1 MNFGFLGTI
10 LTILLVVGFITN
22 VVLAF
27 VIIFLERDRRTASST
42 WAWLFVLFVLPVIGF
57 ILYLFLGRTVSKK
70 KMEKNNGDELHAFED
85 LVQDQIDSFDK
96 HNYGYINDQVI
107 KHRDLIRMLLMKQD
121 AFLTENNKI
130 DLFTDGHKLYEKVL
144 EDIYNAQDYIHLE
157 YYTFELDGLGK
168 RILDA
173 LETKLKE
180 GLEVKL
186 LYDDVGSKKVRL
198 SKFKHFRA
206 LGGEVEA
213 FFPSKVPLINFRMN
227 NRNHRKIIIIDGQ
240 IGYIGGFNVG
250 DDYLGLGKLGYWR
263 DTHTRVQGEGIDAL
277 QLRFIL
283 DWNSQSHRPQF
294 KFDQKYFPKKIGD
307 KGNAAIQIASSGP
320 AFDLHQ
326 IEYGYTKMIMSA
338 KKSIYLQSPYFI
350 PDQSYINALKMAA
363 NSGVEVNLMIP
374 CKPDH
379 PFVYW
384 ATFSNAADLL
394 DSGVNIYTYQNGF
407 IHSKILMIDD
417 EISSIGSANMDFR
430 SFELNFEV
438 NAFIYDEDIAKQ
450 LRQAFEKD
458 NEQSKLLTKEV
469 YDKRPLSI
477 KFKEGLAKLISPIL

>member
-1 MNFGFLGTI
+1 MI
-10 LTILLVVGFITN
+10 K
-22 VVLAF
+22 
-27 VIIFLERDRRTASST
+27 ST
-42 WAWLFVLFVLPVIGF
+42 SL
-57 ILYLFLGRTVSKK
+57 
-70 KMEKNNGDELHAFED
+70 KN
-85 LVQDQIDSFDK
+85 
-96 HNYGYINDQVI
+96 
-107 KHRDLIRMLLMKQD
+107 
-121 AFLTENNKI
+121 
-130 DLFTDGHKLYEKVL
+130 
-144 EDIYNAQDYIHLE
+144 
-157 YYTFELDGLGK
+157 
-168 RILDA
+168 
-173 LETKLKE
+173 
-180 GLEVKL
+180 
-186 LYDDVGSKKVRL
+186 
-198 SKFKHFRA
+198 
-206 LGGEVEA
+206 
-213 FFPSKVPLINFRMN
+213 
-227 NRNHRKIIIIDGQ
+227 
-240 IGYIGGFNVG
+240 
-250 DDYLGLGKLGYWR
+250 
-263 DTHTRVQGEGIDAL
+263 
-277 QLRFIL
+277 
-283 DWNSQSHRPQF
+283 
-294 KFDQKYFPKKIGD
+294 GD
-307 KGNAAIQIASSGP
+307 KGNTAIQIASSGP

-458 NEQSKLLTKEV
+458 IEQSKLLTKEE
-469 YDKRPLSI
+469 YNKRPLSI

>member
-240 IGYIGGFNVG
+240 IGYVGGFNVG

-263 DTHTRVQGEGIDAL
+263 DTHTRVQGECIDAL

-294 KFDQKYFPKKIGD
+294 KFDQKYFPKKNGD

-338 KKSIYLQSPYFI
+338 KKSIYLST
-350 PDQSYINALKMAA
+350 
-363 NSGVEVNLMIP
+363 
-374 CKPDH
+374 KP
-379 PFVYW
+379 
-384 ATFSNAADLL
+384 LL
-394 DSGVNIYTYQNGF
+394 YSRPI
-407 IHSKILMIDD
+407 IH
-417 EISSIGSANMDFR
+417 
-430 SFELNFEV
+430 
-438 NAFIYDEDIAKQ
+438 
-450 LRQAFEKD
+450 
-458 NEQSKLLTKEV
+458 
-469 YDKRPLSI
+469 
-477 KFKEGLAKLISPIL
+477 

>member
-1 MNFGFLGTI
+1 
-10 LTILLVVGFITN
+10 
-22 VVLAF
+22 
-27 VIIFLERDRRTASST
+27 
-42 WAWLFVLFVLPVIGF
+42 
-57 ILYLFLGRTVSKK
+57 
-70 KMEKNNGDELHAFED
+70 
-85 LVQDQIDSFDK
+85 
-96 HNYGYINDQVI
+96 
-107 KHRDLIRMLLMKQD
+107 
-121 AFLTENNKI
+121 
-130 DLFTDGHKLYEKVL
+130 
-144 EDIYNAQDYIHLE
+144 
-157 YYTFELDGLGK
+157 
-168 RILDA
+168 
-173 LETKLKE
+173 
-180 GLEVKL
+180 
-186 LYDDVGSKKVRL
+186 
-198 SKFKHFRA
+198 
-206 LGGEVEA
+206 
-213 FFPSKVPLINFRMN
+213 MN

-240 IGYIGGFNVG
+240 IGYVGGFNVG

-263 DTHTRVQGEGIDAL
+263 DTHTRVQGECIDAL

-283 DWNSQSHRPQF
+283 DWNSQSHRHNLNLI
-294 KFDQKYFPKKIGD
+294 KNISLKNGD

-450 LRQAFEKD
+450 LRQAFEKI
-458 NEQSKLLTKEV
+458 
-469 YDKRPLSI
+469 LSNLNYLQ
-477 KFKEGLAKLISPIL
+477 KKYTTSVHYQLNLKKD